1 MFSPVLKPAGFSV
14 FVLLSLGGFFL
25 GFSGSVD
32 DAHISYWSAW
42 TLAHYGE
49 IVNYNVD
56 RVEQSSAL
64 LQVVLLAILHKV
76 SGVSVV
82 TLGHITTTLFSA
94 ISLYVVAR
102 LSYAMQPRSQWVVT
116 LFLATSPF
124 FVYWS
129 FGGMEAPM
137 LGLLLLCTAMC
148 WHRFL
153 LDGKA
158 VLWVWVLA
166 FLVQLS
172 RPEQLLVMFASAA
185 LLGVFR
191 SVMGAQCGWV
201 LHRIAALIAV
211 QAMVAICI
219 LFWRHVYF
227 GDWWPQP
234 VSVKVG
240 GDWLANAVAGIRYV
254 KGSFV
259 CLGLLLPAALVVVG
273 ATRALSAGML
283 ASPMPIVVVLV
294 VVYVAFVVASGGDWM
309 PAGRFWVPVL
319 PLCAVL
325 AGLAFSR
332 GWLLRLRVLVVCVL
346 VLIQGTC
353 LWRGTTTDMNGV
365 PLWKHAKLTAQDHL
379 EAFTFFE
386 RHGREHLHDIPT
398 LAYLRPLVAQLMA
411 TQPVNQRLTIMVGQA
426 GMVMYHL
433 SMQWPGRLQ
442 VIDRNGLVDRA
453 LDRCPVVA
461 NIPKTR
467 NGLGVGYEWLMS
479 NEDALLNLCAIRLP
493 DIVFDIDAGWN
504 RRNLNALKLKGYV
517 VVYYQ
522 SGHIVDEGDWLPL
535 RRVGAGQYIAV
546 SHSLYQRLGSP
557 VPLRRL
563 F

>member
-1 MFSPVLKPAGFSV
+1 MFSPVLKSVGFSV

-42 TLAHYGE
+42 ALAHYGE
-49 IVNYNVD
+49 IVNYNFD

-64 LQVVLLAILHKV
+64 LQVVLLAVLHKA

-82 TLGHITTTLFSA
+82 ALGHITTTVFSA

-102 LSYAMQPRSQWVVT
+102 LSHAVQPQSQWGAT

-137 LGLLLLCTAMC
+137 LGLLLLCTVVC

-153 LDGKA
+153 MDGRA
-158 VLWVWVLA
+158 VLWVGVLA

-172 RPEQLLVMFASAA
+172 RPEQLLVMCLSAL
-185 LLGVFR
+185 LLGVVR
-191 SVMGAQCGWV
+191 GVIGVQCRWAW
-201 LHRIAALIAV
+201 HRIAVLIAV
-211 QAMVAICI
+211 QVAVAICI
-219 LFWRHVYF
+219 LFWRYAYF

-240 GDWLANAVAGIRYV
+240 GGWLANAVTGIRYV
-254 KGSFV
+254 KDSFV
-259 CLGLLLPAALVVVG
+259 CLGLLLPAALVVAG
-273 ATRALSAGML
+273 AMRALSAGML
-283 ASPMPIVVVLV
+283 ASPMPIVVVLAA
-294 VVYVAFVVASGGDWM
+294 VYVAFVVASGGDWM
-309 PAGRFWVPVL
+309 PAGRFWVPIL

-325 AGLAFSR
+325 AGLVFSGAR
-332 GWLLRLRVLVVCVL
+332 PRLWVLVTCVL
-346 VLIQGTC
+346 VLVHVAC
-353 LWRGTTTDMNGV
+353 LWRGTMTDMNGV
-365 PLWKHAKLTAQDHL
+365 PVWKRAKLVEADHP
-379 EAFTFFE
+379 ESFTFLE

-411 TQPVNQRLTIMVGQA
+411 IQPADQRLTIMVGQA

-433 SMQWPGRLQ
+433 GMQWPGRLQ

-453 LDRCPVVA
+453 LDRCSVA
-461 NIPKTR
+461 ESIPKTR

-479 NEDALLNLCAIRLP
+479 NEAALLGVCAFRLP

-504 RRNLNALKLKGYV
+504 RRNLNALKARGYV

-522 SGHIVDEGDWLPL
+522 SGHMVDEGDWLPL
-535 RRVGAGQYIAV
+535 RRIGAGQYIAV
-546 SHSLYQRLGSP
+546 SDGIYRRLGSP
-557 VPLRRL
+557 VPQRRL